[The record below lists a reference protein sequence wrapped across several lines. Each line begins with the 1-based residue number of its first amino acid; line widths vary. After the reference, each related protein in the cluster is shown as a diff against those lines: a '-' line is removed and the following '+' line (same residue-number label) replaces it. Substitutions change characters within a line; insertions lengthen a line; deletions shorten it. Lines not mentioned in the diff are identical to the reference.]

1 MATIRSDARLQET
14 LDNVARLL
22 EKHRVLD
29 TLAARQE
36 GPKRDLLEHL
46 QHRQNLAE
54 LHKFVRAT
62 HAADLAF
69 VLEALPPDERRT
81 VWEQASVEQ
90 AGLAFVEVSNVVREW
105 LVESTPRDT
114 LVALLTTL
122 DPEDLGYVA
131 DSIPPD
137 VLRDVSRALA
147 SADRQAYE
155 ESIQYAEDRVGHHM
169 SREMVMIA
177 ETTTIEQTIEE
188 LRALAELPPQTDRV
202 FVIDARHVLRGSIP
216 LQTLLLRDPSLPVAG
231 ACATDTV
238 TLAPGD
244 DIADAVKAF
253 ERYDLVSA
261 PVVDDRGKLVGRITV
276 DSVMDVVRADAEWRA
291 LKQAGLSRDEDLF
304 ARPWDSARNRWP
316 WLAINLVTA
325 FIASRVIGQFEGTIS
340 SLSALATLMPIVASI
355 GGNTGNQTMAIVIR
369 ALAVDQLKPSG
380 AARVMNKELV
390 ISLLNGSV
398 WGAVVGIAALGLYSN
413 VALGAVMTSAVVL
426 NLVVAAL
433 AGVAIPLALH
443 ATGRDPAYG
452 SSVLL
457 TFVTDAMGFFLFL
470 GLASVILF

>member
-1 MATIRSDARLQET
+1 MTTIRSEARLQEA
-14 LDNVARLL
+14 LDAIARLL
-22 EKHRVLD
+22 DKHRVLD

-36 GPKRDLLEHL
+36 GPRRDLLEHL

-62 HAADLAF
+62 HAADLAV
-69 VLEALPPDERRT
+69 VLEALPPDDRRT

-90 AGLAFVEVSNVVREW
+90 AGHAFVEVSNVVREW
-105 LVESTPRDT
+105 LVESTPRET
-114 LVALLTTL
+114 LVHVLTTL

-131 DSIPPD
+131 ESIPPD
-137 VLRDVSRALA
+137 ILRDVSRALA

-169 SREMVMIA
+169 SRDIVMIA
-177 ETTTIEQTIEE
+177 ETTTIQQTIEE

-202 FVIDARHVLRGSIP
+202 FVIDGRHVLRGSIP
-216 LQTLLLRDPSLPVAG
+216 LQTLLLKDPSLPVAG
-231 ACATDTV
+231 ACAGDTV
-238 TLAPGD
+238 TFAPGD

-261 PVVDDRGKLVGRITV
+261 PVVDDRGKLVGRLTV
-276 DSVMDVVRADAEWRA
+276 DSVMDFVRADAEWRA

-325 FIASRVIGQFEGTIS
+325 FIASRVIGRFEGTIT

-369 ALAVDQLKPSG
+369 ALAVDQLTPSG
-380 AARVMNKELV
+380 AARVLNKELL

-398 WGAVVGIAALGLYSN
+398 WGLVVGVAALGLYSN
-413 VALGAVMTSAVVL
+413 LALGAVMTSAVVL

-433 AGVAIPLALH
+433 AGVAIPVALH